1 MRERV
6 GLLLL
11 GGELVPGRLCIEGA
25 CLAAVERLPD
35 VPAGAPILAP
45 GLIDLH
51 VHGYA
56 GRDPDE
62 DLPGLARALAAAGTT
77 AFLPTLFPDAP
88 ARLGRQAERVWK
100 RRVECA
106 GGARVLGLHL
116 EGPFVNPARAGGLPA
131 DRLHAPSP
139 AALRELLG
147 SSTADA
153 RGIRQ
158 VTVAPELSGAHELIA
173 ELAQLGVRVSLGH
186 SAASAYE
193 AELAAQHGARGATH
207 LFNAMGVGATSGIHH
222 RQASLASFAL
232 AHDALVAEIIGD
244 LVHVGPEAFR
254 IALRAR
260 GPLGLALVSD
270 ALRGAAL
277 AEAEFESHG
286 RRCRVRDGAI
296 WLVSDD
302 PAAPARLT
310 GAEACQLEAV
320 RRLVRAEVAGI
331 AQALTMA
338 SESPARALG
347 LEHELGR
354 LVPGAWAD
362 LLALDRRTLELR
374 EVLVAGTPIASPI
387 AGEAFD

>member
-1 MRERV
+1 MKERA

-11 GGELVPGRLCIEGA
+11 EGALVPGRLRIEGA
-25 CLAAVERLPD
+25 RLGAVERLPA
-35 VPAGAPILAP
+35 VPADAPILAP

-56 GRDPDE
+56 GCAPE
-62 DLPGLARALAAAGTT
+62 QNLPGMSRALAAAGTT

-88 ARLGRQAERVWK
+88 ARLGRQAERIWQ
-100 RRVECA
+100 RRSEV
-106 GGARVLGLHL
+106 GSGARVLGLHL

-131 DRLHAPSP
+131 ERLHAPSP

-147 SSTADA
+147 STAPEA

-158 VTVAPELSGAHELIA
+158 VTVAPELPGGNELIA
-173 ELAQLGVRVSLGH
+173 ELARLGVRVSLGH
-186 SAASAYE
+186 SAASAHD
-193 AELAAQHGARGATH
+193 AEIAAEHGARGATH
-207 LFNAMGVGATSGIHH
+207 LFNAMGVGAAAGIHH
-222 RQASLASFAL
+222 REASLASFAL

-270 ALRGAAL
+270 ALQGARGP
-277 AEAEFESHG
+277 EPEFESHG
-286 RRCRVRDGAI
+286 RRCRVQGGAI
-296 WLVSDD
+296 WLVPAD
-302 PAAPARLT
+302 PSAPPRLT

-320 RRLVRAEVAGI
+320 RRLVRGNVVGVAD
-331 AQALTMA
+331 ALTMA

-347 LEHELGR
+347 IEGELGR

-362 LLALDRRTLELR
+362 LVSLDPRTLELR
-374 EVLVAGTPIASPI
+374 EVLIG
-387 AGEAFD
+387 GEPRV